1 MARIPAYKQ
10 MYTSLKKDIKEG
22 KYKPGTFLPTESE
35 METAYHVSRTTVRK
49 AIGLL
54 TNEGYLSVTQGRG
67 TQVQDISTS
76 QRLNKITSFTETLTQ
91 RGYKVTT
98 QGLSLER
105 IPAPDFIQEIFSLK
119 ENDFVYHLQ
128 RVQCADGNP
137 SVLLKIFFQQT
148 CFRILPFRKATV
160 SACMPVWRMIM
171 ASF

>member
-76 QRLNKITSFTETLTQ
+76 QRLNKITSFTETL
-91 RGYKVTT
+91 VW
-98 QGLSLER
+98 
-105 IPAPDFIQEIFSLK
+105 
-119 ENDFVYHLQ
+119 
-128 RVQCADGNP
+128 
-137 SVLLKIFFQQT
+137 LLYNH
-148 CFRILPFRKATV
+148 AV
-160 SACMPVWRMIM
+160 SG
-171 ASF
+171 FL